1 MTAALLAGGAT
12 ALCGLAGLVV
22 MRLVTRRGSVA
33 TLDSIDR
40 LFALGDGAIR
50 LERDCVWGTDPAQI
64 IQVFV
69 PTDPALDPA
78 LTGRALPLILFIHG
92 GGWASGSARDYRF
105 IARGLAPQGYAVAL
119 AGYRLHPQARYP
131 DMVDDAAGAFGWVT
145 RHAHTFGVDPDR
157 IAVMGHSAGA
167 YNAMMLALDR
177 SRHDAQGHRPCAV
190 IGLAGPYDFLP
201 LDDVSTIASFGHV
214 ADLRATQPVHHAN
227 GSAPPILL
235 IHGAH
240 DRRVRPR
247 HSLALAR
254 ALACAG
260 ARSETHVLDAIGH
273 EGLIMRFARPF
284 AHDRRPL
291 TRVLEFLARTTAE
304 PASAQV
310 QPAMATA
317 AP

>member
-1 MTAALLAGGAT
+1 MTAALLVGGAT
-12 ALCGLAGLVV
+12 ALCGMAGLMV
-22 MRLVTRRGSVA
+22 MRQVTRRGSVA

-40 LFALGDGAIR
+40 LFALGDSAIR
-50 LERDCVWGTDPAQI
+50 LECDGMWGVDPAQI
-64 IQVFV
+64 VQVFV
-69 PTDPALDPA
+69 PTDPALDPVV
-78 LTGRALPLILFIHG
+78 TGRALPLILFIHG
-92 GGWASGSARDYRF
+92 GGWVSGCPRDYRF
-105 IARGLAPQGYAVAL
+105 IARCLAPQGYAVAL

-131 DMVDDAAGAFGWVT
+131 DMVDDAADAFGWIA
-145 RHAHTFGVDPDR
+145 RRARGFGADPDR

-167 YNAMMLALDR
+167 YNAMMFALDR
-177 SRHDAQGHRPCAV
+177 SRHDAHDHRPCAV

-201 LDDVSTIASFGHV
+201 LDDVATIASFGHA
-214 ADLRATQPVHHAN
+214 ADLRATQPVHHAH

-235 IHGAH
+235 IHGAN

-254 ALACAG
+254 ALASAG

-284 AHDRRPL
+284 SQDRRPL
-291 TRVLEFLARTTAE
+291 ARVLEFLGRTTAG

-310 QPAMATA
+310 QPAMAEI